1 MVAVIAAVALAFGL
15 SSFEKKEN
23 TRVNEKGFV
32 TYQFTLK
39 NQTLETTS
47 ANRLNP
53 ASYDYKGSGE
63 VCQTGTAHQC
73 VIFAERVD
81 SDMDGIW
88 EPIIPSSGTLHDAL
102 KNNDGLLPSP
112 VTGVVELKP

>member
-1 MVAVIAAVALAFGL
+1 MVAVISVALAFAL
-15 SSFEKKEN
+15 SSFGSKEI
-23 TRVNEKGFV
+23 TGVNEKGFV

-39 NQTLETTS
+39 SQALETTS

-53 ASYDYKGSGE
+53 ANYDYKGSGE

-73 VIFAERVD
+73 VIFAERID

-102 KNNDGLLPSP
+102 KNNDGSLPSP